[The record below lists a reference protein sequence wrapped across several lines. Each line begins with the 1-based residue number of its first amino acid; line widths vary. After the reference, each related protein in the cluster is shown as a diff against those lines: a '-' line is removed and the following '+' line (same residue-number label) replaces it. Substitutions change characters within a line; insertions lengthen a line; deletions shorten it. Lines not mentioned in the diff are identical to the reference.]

1 MLKLKVCGMKK
12 LIIMLVTFFA
22 LGDCMA
28 QSDSTAFKG
37 YLENK
42 EYSIYIRM
50 NFYDCDIVIPGQ
62 EIYGQMPGF
71 IGDMK
76 DGRKWLIVEAK
87 PQKDKAELSISNDDG
102 YEDLTAE
109 LCRNADGTYTLKQK
123 EGSVLKFARNRKWM
137 KIPKS
142 VVFVRK

>member
-1 MLKLKVCGMKK
+1 MPWQKVYKMKK
-12 LIIMLVTFFA
+12 IIFILVTFFA
-22 LGDCMA
+22 VVNCLA
-28 QSDSTAFKG
+28 QSDSATFKG

-50 NFYDCDIVIPGQ
+50 NFYDNNVTIPGQ
-62 EIYGQMPGF
+62 EIYGQMPGY

-87 PQKDKAELSISNDDG
+87 PGKNRAELAISNDDG

-109 LCRNADGTYTLKQK
+109 LYRNNDGTYTLKQK
-123 EGSVLKFARNRKWM
+123 EGSELKFARNRKWM

-142 VVFVRK
+142 VIFIRK

>member
-1 MLKLKVCGMKK
+1 MKK

-22 LGDCMA
+22 LADCMA
-28 QSDSTAFKG
+28 QGDSAVFKG

-50 NFYDCDIVIPGQ
+50 NFYDNDVVIPGQ

-71 IGDMK
+71 IGDRK

-109 LCRNADGTYTLKQK
+109 LSRNADGTYTLKQK

-137 KIPKS
+137 KIPKT